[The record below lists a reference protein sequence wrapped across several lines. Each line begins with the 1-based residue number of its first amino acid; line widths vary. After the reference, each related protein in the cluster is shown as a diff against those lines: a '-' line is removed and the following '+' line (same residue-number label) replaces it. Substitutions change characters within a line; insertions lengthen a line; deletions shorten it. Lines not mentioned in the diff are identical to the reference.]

1 MADDEQEIYKLW
13 RIRKTVLHLCHDRGY
28 MVTSDELE
36 QTLEQFKQTYGDRPS
51 QGDPSRSKLIIL
63 VSHNDDPADQLYVF
77 FPDDPKVGVKTIV
90 AYIKKMEEE
99 EITRAIIVVSQG
111 MSPSAK
117 KAINDIGPKYTFEPF
132 LDSELMINI
141 TNHFLVPTHQLLSP
155 EEKKELLGRYKLK
168 ENQLP
173 RIRQDDPIA
182 RYFGLKRG
190 QVVRIVRTSETAGRY
205 VTYRLVC

>member
-13 RIRKTVLHLCHDRGY
+13 RIRKTVLTLCHDRGY

-36 QTLEQFKQTYGDRPS
+36 QTLDQFKATYGDRPS

-117 KAINDIGPKYTFEPF
+117 K
-132 LDSELMINI
+132 
-141 TNHFLVPTHQLLSP
+141 
-155 EEKKELLGRYKLK
+155 
-168 ENQLP
+168 
-173 RIRQDDPIA
+173 
-182 RYFGLKRG
+182 
-190 QVVRIVRTSETAGRY
+190 VRTQKRHYKSLKDLEEVILWKNNMVYLKKGHKIDVKNDRGSN
-205 VTYRLVC
+205 LVFSDLGIINFIY

>member
-13 RIRKTVLHLCHDRGY
+13 RIRKTVLTLCHDRGY

-36 QTLEQFKQTYGDRPS
+36 QTLDQFKATYGDRPS

-117 KAINDIGPKYTFEPF
+117 K
-132 LDSELMINI
+132 
-141 TNHFLVPTHQLLSP
+141 
-155 EEKKELLGRYKLK
+155 
-168 ENQLP
+168 
-173 RIRQDDPIA
+173 
-182 RYFGLKRG
+182 
-190 QVVRIVRTSETAGRY
+190 VRTNKRHYIGLVFGRI
-205 VTYRLVC
+205 